1 MSRLFEYAQNLRGVI
16 FLLLLVLCSCGSRE
30 EKSDCEKLE
39 QGAVVPLKGT
49 AEIDSK
55 GHIVFIPKGENGE
68 RKVELIPCNEQ
79 LRAFVL
85 REYDRYVYLKNAG
98 EAFWI
103 AVEGNYVSYDEK
115 KEPTQFLFN
124 FAALLNEQEEA
135 K

>member
-55 GHIVFIPKGENGE
+55 GMGVDSTSVTSETRITLTVM
-68 RKVELIPCNEQ
+68 
-79 LRAFVL
+79 
-85 REYDRYVYLKNAG
+85 
-98 EAFWI
+98 
-103 AVEGNYVSYDEK
+103 
-115 KEPTQFLFN
+115 
-124 FAALLNEQEEA
+124 
-135 K
+135 